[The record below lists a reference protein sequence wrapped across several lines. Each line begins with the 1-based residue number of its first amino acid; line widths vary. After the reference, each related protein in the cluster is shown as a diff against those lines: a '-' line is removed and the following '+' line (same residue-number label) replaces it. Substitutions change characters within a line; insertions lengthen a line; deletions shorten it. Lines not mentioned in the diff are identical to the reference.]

1 MLVICTP
8 FLFWLVLYVAVRL
21 FGISPTRLVPWLKCG
36 GVVLLGLAV
45 VFEGLDWNRLV
56 YALLL
61 NFWGFLFAAWWIVRR
76 YKRPDEGTPT
86 SLKLS

>member
-1 MLVICTP
+1 MLVYD
-8 FLFWLVLYVAVRL
+8 FV
-21 FGISPTRLVPWLKCG
+21 
-36 GVVLLGLAV
+36 
-45 VFEGLDWNRLV
+45 EGLDWNRLV